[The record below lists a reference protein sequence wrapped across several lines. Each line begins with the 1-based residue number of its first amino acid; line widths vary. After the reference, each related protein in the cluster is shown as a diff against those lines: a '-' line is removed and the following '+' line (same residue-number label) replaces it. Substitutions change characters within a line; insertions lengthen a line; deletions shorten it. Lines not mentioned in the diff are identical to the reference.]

1 MDEKEA
7 FRRAKEW
14 SRAMAEEEAAIPS
27 ASTLRCP
34 FSIAGG
40 AASRHCPF
48 SGAAAAAVETT
59 PLPAPT
65 DEDDELERALRESA
79 LAARPPE
86 NESWVPPVPALPP
99 SHIRLHRHAAT
110 RAVCKFGPECYRR
123 NPEHFEEFAHPWL
136 D

>member
-1 MDEKEA
+1 MG
-7 FRRAKEW
+7 
-14 SRAMAEEEAAIPS
+14 AEEEAAIPS